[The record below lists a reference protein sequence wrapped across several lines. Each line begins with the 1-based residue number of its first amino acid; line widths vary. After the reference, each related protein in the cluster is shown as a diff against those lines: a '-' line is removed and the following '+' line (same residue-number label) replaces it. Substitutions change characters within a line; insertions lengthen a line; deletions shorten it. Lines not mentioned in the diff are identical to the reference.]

1 MCAKRGGKHEFAR
14 TGADLSLHS
23 NWTARASK
31 REGLPPKRLPKQLPL
46 HSHLAAEAAT
56 SAERAAVSAAD
67 GQEAPPPLVAI
78 RCGGWFED
86 CGGGCVDGA
95 QPWLLLCGV
104 RAMESRKGQTW
115 DSWGT
120 KRIRRSR
127 RPGTCRRYG
136 FPQVQ
141 RPGVRVQ
148 PDWTDWLPRCSGV
161 SSSTSQ
167 STQPIMM
174 WLLDVAILPFASWI
188 MALWILWCK

>member
-14 TGADLSLHS
+14 MGADLSQRS

-56 SAERAAVSAAD
+56 SAERSAVSAAD

-104 RAMESRKGQTW
+104 WAMESRKGQTW
-115 DSWGT
+115 DELLGHQKNPKKSQAWNMQT
-120 KRIRRSR
+120 
-127 RPGTCRRYG
+127 
-136 FPQVQ
+136 
-141 RPGVRVQ
+141 VRV
-148 PDWTDWLPRCSGV
+148 PPSAEAGRPR
-161 SSSTSQ
+161 T
-167 STQPIMM
+167 T
-174 WLLDVAILPFASWI
+174 
-188 MALWILWCK
+188 